1 MKKRLCSVV
10 LALALC
16 LALPCPAL
24 GVEEASWGSYEEAVA
39 ELRDGPHY
47 NKSSERTYETDDCT
61 IFIYDNGGVMRPP
74 HNRIAIIYKAGSQP
88 GEGAHIYS
96 ECPYALMLYRGPDR
110 LALSEDKRTLTY
122 AFVLENDVE
131 AASLKAG
138 IYTYTV
144 DLPTGTTTST
154 YAPISCEGLADVLAQ
169 GADHTLEKRL
179 DGPLGS
185 AILRWSNCVSPDEQ
199 GNALRDYELYL
210 VSKDGDPLSQRLI
223 LPSTVNTNTA
233 YSPTHI
239 PPDSMSFS
247 EDGKTLTYVYT
258 FDSALLRGDTLLHDA
273 GTYTYRVDTATGELK
288 VEFEKSVGAEGTT
301 FVDVAPDDWFASYV
315 NVCVEAGLMKGVG
328 GGRFDPQGTVT
339 LAQAATL
346 AARIHHIQNGGDGKL
361 PQAPEDYG
369 VLTVSF
375 ENGQSLT
382 FDSTSYRLHPIPMS
396 SVFGADVSEEQLA
409 TLDWMD
415 EEGDTPATI
424 TAGLTET
431 IGPLPCRA
439 YWNGPKS
446 YGWLRLKPRLDASEE
461 ERAAFD
467 SATVDLNIL
476 KRPLPGDWYRDTAC
490 YLEGVLGAYET
501 YAVAGQWKWGEDGS
515 AGAATRG
522 DFVETL
528 HATAADM
535 LTPKLNDISDFPD
548 AGAEYDGKELAEK
561 VLDFYTAGVMTG
573 KDGLGT
579 FDKDSTLTRAEAAAI
594 CARILKRELR
604 VKFQPE
610 PVPER
615 FSYTLTYLMDD
626 PMDGHTVTYPV
637 LPIITNDGVNN
648 GILTLDGDLLPW
660 PGDGEKPVGMLG
672 GDGLYLSFWFT
683 QPDGTKVEK
692 GGLMDETGTFVVPL
706 NDYCYRATSL
716 SSGKYLSQ
724 TGLPEN
730 GVCTLWD
737 EEGNA
742 TELGSMDW
750 HETIEANG
758 GYRVPVRGPDIDRGH
773 NCYVDGL
780 GHRVSEDFE
789 WIGSL
794 TGDGRGFVGK
804 GGKVYRIQFERK

>member
-301 FVDVAPDDWFASYV
+301 FVDVAPVDWFASYV
-315 NVCVEAGLMKGVG
+315 NVCVEAGLMNGVG

-346 AARIHHIQNGGDGKL
+346 AARIHHIKNGGDGVL

-369 VLTVSF
+369 TVTLEF
-375 ENGQSLT
+375 ENG
-382 FDSTSYRLHPIPMS
+382 
-396 SVFGADVSEEQLA
+396 
-409 TLDWMD
+409 
-415 EEGDTPATI
+415 
-424 TAGLTET
+424 
-431 IGPLPCRA
+431 
-439 YWNGPKS
+439 
-446 YGWLRLKPRLDASEE
+446 LRLR
-461 ERAAFD
+461 FD
-467 SATVDLNIL
+467 SAECGTTISPMSRGHLWVGLSEEKTAAMGWLDMGQEAQAKVWVVLPEPAGPYSCEVHRQSGSSPDRDALVLYPSPDGTPEDREAVNDLVGDL
-476 KRPLPGDWYRDTAC
+476 FKAHRRPLPGDWYRDTVC
-490 YLEGVLGAYET
+490 YLEKEGLTSPLVLRTSEPDKTA
-501 YAVAGQWKWGEDGS
+501 D
-515 AGAATRG
+515 RG
-522 DFVETL
+522 DFVEAL

-535 LTPKLNDISDFPD
+535 LTPKLNDITDFPD
-548 AGAEYDGKELAEK
+548 AGAEYDVKELAEK
-561 VLDFYTAGVMTG
+561 VLDFYNAGVMTG

-604 VKFQPE
+604 VKFQPQ
-610 PVPER
+610 PVPEKY
-615 FSYTLTYLMDD
+615 SYTLTYLMDD

-637 LPIITNDGVNN
+637 MPIIGGANS

-660 PGDGEKPVGMLG
+660 PREEGKPANMLAAGTG
-672 GDGLYLSFWFT
+672 GGLYLSFWFT

-706 NDYCYRATSL
+706 NDFCYRATSL
-716 SSGKYLSQ
+716 NSGKYLSQ

-750 HETIEANG
+750 HEAIEANG
-758 GYRVPVRGPDIDRGH
+758 GYRASAWAPDIARGRY
-773 NCYVDGL
+773 CYVDEL
-780 GHRVSEDFE
+780 GHRVSENFD
-789 WIGSL
+789 WMGAL
-794 TGDGRGFVGK
+794 TDSGRGFVGK
-804 GGKVYRIQFERK
+804 DGKLYRIQFQGV